1 MDNNNIGGMN
11 PQQFSQ
17 NTPQTSQPH
26 MGMSGIELQNMQQEA
41 EQRRREQSRRNADF
55 FGRLCIPT
63 IIYALLYTIFLY
75 ENTGGI
81 LVTLFAIVTG
91 VYSLYCMKILH
102 IEAKPLT
109 VWYSV
114 MMILTGLSSGLT
126 GNKIIQGFN
135 FCWIL
140 VFLVFMLL
148 HNFCNDRQWGLIK
161 YIAAAFQAVFG
172 AIGCIAE
179 PFMDIAD
186 YMRNERMDSDNMGS
200 ESVVG
205 DSANATAGERHVKKH
220 RMLYVFIGIAIA
232 FPLVVLI
239 VVLLCSADA
248 VFASV
253 IKKIFADI
261 NFFTVSKVVFLFVFA
276 LFSSYCGIK
285 YLSKKRISDAPVET
299 PAFPAAI
306 GITVAATISVV
317 YVFFLFYTDCVSV
330 RGTYAASKR
339 LYLRQVRERRLFPAA
354 FRVYT

>member
-114 MMILTGLSSGLT
+114 MMILTGISSGLT

-200 ESVVG
+200 DSMVG
-205 DSANATAGERHVKKH
+205 DSANATAGERHVEKTQNALCVY
-220 RMLYVFIGIAIA
+220 RNSNCLSSGCADSGA
-232 FPLVVLI
+232 AVL
-239 VVLLCSADA
+239 
-248 VFASV
+248 
-253 IKKIFADI
+253 
-261 NFFTVSKVVFLFVFA
+261 
-276 LFSSYCGIK
+276 CGCGFC
-285 YLSKKRISDAPVET
+285 LSNKENI
-299 PAFPAAI
+299 
-306 GITVAATISVV
+306 
-317 YVFFLFYTDCVSV
+317 C
-330 RGTYAASKR
+330 
-339 LYLRQVRERRLFPAA
+339 
-354 FRVYT
+354 

>member
-1 MDNNNIGGMN
+1 MDNNNNIGGMN

-17 NTPQTSQPH
+17 NTPQASQPH

-41 EQRRREQSRRNADF
+41 EQRQREQSRRNADF

-109 VWYSV
+109 IWYSV

-161 YIAAAFQAVFG
+161 YITAAFQAVFG

-205 DSANATAGERHVKKH
+205 DSANAIAGERHVKKH
-220 RMLYVFIGIAIA
+220 RMLYVFM
-232 FPLVVLI
+232 
-239 VVLLCSADA
+239 
-248 VFASV
+248 
-253 IKKIFADI
+253 IK
-261 NFFTVSKVVFLFVFA
+261 T
-276 LFSSYCGIK
+276 
-285 YLSKKRISDAPVET
+285 
-299 PAFPAAI
+299 
-306 GITVAATISVV
+306 
-317 YVFFLFYTDCVSV
+317 
-330 RGTYAASKR
+330 
-339 LYLRQVRERRLFPAA
+339 Q
-354 FRVYT
+354 

>member
-1 MDNNNIGGMN
+1 MDNNNNIGSMN

-17 NTPQTSQPH
+17 NTPQTTQ
-26 MGMSGIELQNMQQEA
+26 MNIGMSGIEMQKMQQEA

-81 LVTLFAIVTG
+81 LVTLFSIVTG

-109 VWYSV
+109 IWYSV

-161 YIAAAFQAVFG
+161 YITAAFQAVFG

-186 YMRNERMDSDNMGS
+186 YMRNERMDSGSMGS
-200 ESVVG
+200 DCMDSDSVNRAAG
-205 DSANATAGERHVKKH
+205 DVHVKNTECFMCLSELLLPF
-220 RMLYVFIGIAIA
+220 RLLY
-232 FPLVVLI
+232 
-239 VVLLCSADA
+239 
-248 VFASV
+248 
-253 IKKIFADI
+253 
-261 NFFTVSKVVFLFVFA
+261 
-276 LFSSYCGIK
+276 
-285 YLSKKRISDAPVET
+285 
-299 PAFPAAI
+299 
-306 GITVAATISVV
+306 
-317 YVFFLFYTDCVSV
+317 
-330 RGTYAASKR
+330 
-339 LYLRQVRERRLFPAA
+339 
-354 FRVYT
+354 